1 MADVKMDI
9 SAFKSNFDGGSRPNR
24 FVITGEVGSLT
35 NTTTPINNI
44 VVKAGQMPESQL
56 GIITVPFRGRAIKIP
71 GDRTYSEW
79 TFSILDSFSES
90 TNFRRKF
97 EEWNTAFNQH
107 KENTPDPSAVNEE
120 GGLDFSNANLFTDWN
135 VSQLSIEGNVVR
147 TVSLHKCWP
156 VQVGAID
163 LTYDAGDTLTEYTVT
178 LAYDYITLAEPT
190 QAQNIK

>member
-1 MADVKMDI
+1 MTDVNMDI

-35 NTTTPINNI
+35 STTTPINNI

-56 GIITVPFRGRAIKIP
+56 GIITVPFRGRAVKIP

-79 TFSILDSFSES
+79 TFSILDSFNES
-90 TNFRRKF
+90 TNFRRGF

-107 KENTPDPSAVNEE
+107 KENTPDSSATNAA
-120 GGLDFSNANLFTDWN
+120 GGLDFSNTSLFTDWN
-135 VSQLSIEGNVVR
+135 VSQLSIEGDVVR

-163 LTYDAGDTLTEYTVT
+163 LTYDSSDILTEYTVT
-178 LAYDYITLAEPT
+178 LAYDYITLD
-190 QAQNIK
+190 QATAHQGIK